1 VAYFLGLD
9 LAWGESAW
17 TGVAVV
23 DEGGRLL
30 EMDRV
35 RTDAEVEQRLRPYL
49 DGPVVLG
56 IDAPLIVRNSQG
68 RRPCESQVSRVFG
81 RFHAGAHSSNLSLP
95 SFRAGPRG
103 GAVAAL
109 LGLGVD
115 PEFEPRSDVRRAI
128 EVYPHPAMVTL
139 FGLDRILPYK
149 AKQGRSPAARREAFL
164 DLMDRTAGLRGSDP
178 PLTVEGCEAWE
189 RARSAVDA
197 AATHRELNELEDA
210 LDAVMC
216 AYVALHRWEHGD
228 AESAVFGDVETGYIV
243 VPLDDRVRG
252 TVRTAAARLSRLKE
266 HRYFTLPLPVAVYD
280 GLPAEHVP
288 PS

>member
-35 RTDAEVEQRLRPYL
+35 RTDAEIEQRLRPYL

-128 EVYPHPAMVTL
+128 EVYPHPAMV
-139 FGLDRILPYK
+139 
-149 AKQGRSPAARREAFL
+149 
-164 DLMDRTAGLRGSDP
+164 DRTAGLRGGDP
-178 PLTVEGCEAWE
+178 PLTVERCEAWE

-252 TVRTAAARLSRLKE
+252 SVRTAAVRLARLKE
-266 HRYFTLPLPVAVYD
+266 HRCFTLPLPVAVYD